1 MNHEYRVDY
10 DVVKRACDDIAFE
23 MDLPMDRFAVR
34 TRDNYIKAI
43 YNSCYQCVTPYNEMA
58 YKWVNSTINGNLASW
73 YANEYSIYKNAPM
86 EWQKSA
92 KETIV
97 EMFKEA
103 YPEREDLKEDYEE
116 YGLPTSFSVLLS
128 DAEKAEMVDSEDEEE
143 FVSDYITNKY
153 GFCHNGFTYEIVGD
167 ELIVSNVQWDVDD
180 EDALEEDTQSNDE
193 VTLQDCI
200 EIGNRLEGS
209 YIYPSEDRTI
219 EASHRKDRKEFIE
232 FIYNKCKKAKIDN
245 IEKIADDANDQWSR
259 IRTGNGRSTPADWRR
274 SVVAEIV
281 GLFKEQD
288 DGHIDE
294 NLTKASVDG
303 DDLMKE
309 VYDFIISESNED
321 RLVPFDVVRS
331 MMNERGLRLEDYF
344 NDLLIRDGQEGLLLK
359 TIDGDQYIG
368 PVSLLDKRSDEVA
381 IVKKEEQKLE
391 KSVNRLQDKIDGE
404 IAAERKWLEDA
415 TCGDIDELVDN
426 VKYIYVEAPRAR
438 KYQPLIRKLF
448 GQDAEKV
455 HITNSDNP
463 NAKWSISADIYI
475 KDVDKLPAAL
485 KSKVN
490 SNGTISSIGLAVEL
504 YRAGAKLSGGTGVK
518 ESFGAHLLKEAK
530 DPVQRRYKSMSKA
543 KWASLGETM
552 TLKDALDLWWNSV
565 RIDGEIYY
573 KTYIGNYETPEDD
586 IPEELLN
593 RKITLWNEYDN
604 DSDGYPIVYAD
615 WSEELKEA
623 KDIKD
628 KMYVGIWDDAQG
640 DFVEYKEFDDFQD
653 ALEFASKYDYSK
665 IKSGTV
671 KFDTNSLF
679 TKGFASEFDIVDG
692 KTDLK
697 AMQELMPKKE
707 EKLIQSSSYKS
718 FQQNIETEIKA
729 GKPRKQ
735 AVAIA
740 YDVKRK
746 NEGVTNDEWAI
757 IKTNDYYDPEGLDIK
772 NKGDIIFR
780 GDSYSC
786 KDEFDEMVDEFKYKA
801 QKERLSAQRGNH
813 RPSIMIEKSTDD
825 LLVIYYPN
833 AQSKEYYQLV
843 NIGGNSTNES
853 YEDDYYDDYEQAG
866 IYGGD
871 LTYCPLCDRKLVRDE
886 DGDSY
891 CPNCK
896 DDAHS
901 LSMKRRHLMKESKVS
916 PLDRAVEIYT
926 TVLDPYG
933 NLNSPFGN
941 EEDYIEDL
949 KDSFKNK
956 QYAEYFI
963 SEYEDDDD
971 AKAQEFVSL
980 LKNIHSIK
988 EAVDPTKAK
997 EVKKNSDALAVLYG
1011 YKFRNEPEVEL
1022 EPEEHDEKSLRV
1034 RINQIVSSY
1043 NGKGNRPSKNAKETD
1058 FIFYVLY
1065 R

>member
-1 MNHEYRVDY
+1 MNQEHRVDY

-23 MDLPMDRFAVR
+23 MNLPMDRFAVR

-73 YANEYSIYKNAPM
+73 YANEYSVYKNAPM
-86 EWQKSA
+86 EWQKDA

-97 EMFKEA
+97 GMFKEA

-128 DAEKAEMVDSEDEEE
+128 DAEKEEMADSEDEEE

-167 ELIVSNVQWDVDD
+167 ELIVDDVQWDIDEEDDD
-180 EDALEEDTQSNDE
+180 EL
-193 VTLQDCI
+193 
-200 EIGNRLEGS
+200 
-209 YIYPSEDRTI
+209 
-219 EASHRKDRKEFIE
+219 
-232 FIYNKCKKAKIDN
+232 
-245 IEKIADDANDQWSR
+245 
-259 IRTGNGRSTPADWRR
+259 
-274 SVVAEIV
+274 
-281 GLFKEQD
+281 
-288 DGHIDE
+288 DE
-294 NLTKASVDG
+294 NLTQDSISG
-303 DDLMKE
+303 DTLMQE
-309 VYDFIISESNED
+309 VYDFIMSESNED

-331 MMNERGLRLEDYF
+331 MMNERSLRLEDYF

-381 IVKKEEQKLE
+381 IVKREEQKLE

-415 TCGDIDELVDN
+415 TYGDIDELVDN

-448 GQDAEKV
+448 GQDADKV
-455 HITNSDNP
+455 HITKSDNP

-485 KSKVN
+485 KAKVN

-504 YRAGAKLSGGTGVK
+504 YRAGAKLSGSKEVK

-573 KTYIGNYETPEDD
+573 KTHTGNYETPEDD

-615 WSEELKEA
+615 WSEELKES

-628 KMYVGIWDDAQG
+628 KMYVGIWDDAKD
-640 DFVEYKEFDDFQD
+640 DFVEYKEFNDFQD

-697 AMQELMPKKE
+697 SMQELMPK
-707 EKLIQSSSYKS
+707 
-718 FQQNIETEIKA
+718 N
-729 GKPRKQ
+729 
-735 AVAIA
+735 
-740 YDVKRK
+740 DV
-746 NEGVTNDEWAI
+746 NED
-757 IKTNDYYDPEGLDIK
+757 
-772 NKGDIIFR
+772 
-780 GDSYSC
+780 
-786 KDEFDEMVDEFKYKA
+786 
-801 QKERLSAQRGNH
+801 
-813 RPSIMIEKSTDD
+813 
-825 LLVIYYPN
+825 
-833 AQSKEYYQLV
+833 
-843 NIGGNSTNES
+843 
-853 YEDDYYDDYEQAG
+853 YDDWEESG

-871 LTYCPLCDRKLVRDE
+871 LTYCPICDTRLKYDE
-886 DGDSY
+886 DGDHY
-891 CPNCK
+891 CPKCK
-896 DDAHS
+896 EDAHS
-901 LSMKRRHLMKESKVS
+901 LSMKRRHLSESVDYREIADQIREHSDEYAILVGWQYKNE
-916 PLDRAVEIYT
+916 PYVEIY
-926 TVLDPYG
+926 
-933 NLNSPFGN
+933 
-941 EEDYIEDL
+941 
-949 KDSFKNK
+949 
-956 QYAEYFI
+956 
-963 SEYEDDDD
+963 
-971 AKAQEFVSL
+971 
-980 LKNIHSIK
+980 
-988 EAVDPTKAK
+988 
-997 EVKKNSDALAVLYG
+997 
-1011 YKFRNEPEVEL
+1011 
-1022 EPEEHDEKSLRV
+1022 PEEHSKESLEN
-1034 RINQIVSSY
+1034 RINRIKRSY
-1043 NGKGNRPSKNAKETD
+1043 DRYSFKCNTGHRYAKDID
-1058 FIFYVLY
+1058 FKFDVLY
-1065 R
+1065 KK